1 MQNLDEF
8 RQAFDEK
15 IKNLSEEK
23 GLSTVLISRTTFNAI
38 VKRLTEIST
47 SSGEKKTSK
56 DYRLLNRY
64 ELYSIS
70 RNAPKKLRR

>member
-23 GLSTVLISRTTFNAI
+23 GLSTVLISRTTINAI
-38 VKRLTEIST
+38 VKTGCETRCSCLRAEKLCNSKCHGSLSCKNKTVAEI
-47 SSGEKKTSK
+47 
-56 DYRLLNRY
+56 LN
-64 ELYSIS
+64 S
-70 RNAPKKLRR
+70 

>member
-47 SSGEKKTSK
+47 SSGEKKT
-56 DYRLLNRY
+56 YRIYRINLLIVIY
-64 ELYSIS
+64 LCYQ
-70 RNAPKKLRR
+70 LLHTV